1 MVSIAMSSCERIKT
15 PQQREEQ
22 AEMHNATA
30 TVVFATALAEEITK
44 VRLTQ
49 DALPT
54 PEPTNTLTP
63 SQTVKAEPI
72 AGEKIGVVLMHGKGG
87 TPSSQLSSLD
97 SALRGAGVIVE
108 NNLMPWG
115 RGRIYD
121 KTYQDSMIEIDEYVN
136 KLKAQGAKKIVVAG
150 HSLGANAALGYGATR
165 DGLSGIIAIATGHF
179 PETSGFQAKL
189 NGSAVKAKAMVDA
202 GNGEKTGSFKDIN
215 IGSQANAN
223 VSANI
228 YHSWFSQT
236 GPADVLSNTK
246 KIKKGT
252 PVLWIDS
259 KNDIIPKRFGQS
271 YAFDHAPSNSQN
283 KYVSLSASHFQA
295 PTASI
300 EAVVAWLRQKK

>member
-1 MVSIAMSSCERIKT
+1 MSSCERIKT

-150 HSLGANAALGYGATR
+150 HSIGANAALGYGATR
-165 DGLSGIIAIATGHF
+165 DGLSGIIVIATGHF

-246 KIKKGT
+246 K
-252 PVLWIDS
+252 
-259 KNDIIPKRFGQS
+259 
-271 YAFDHAPSNSQN
+271 
-283 KYVSLSASHFQA
+283 
-295 PTASI
+295 
-300 EAVVAWLRQKK
+300 